1 MKTYI
6 FHALIVLAITL
17 LHHQI
22 GASAQNFDI
31 GLNYGMLGDNLPK
44 PTEVVK
50 LYQKYGIGK
59 MRIFAPDPATLE
71 ALRNSNIELSM
82 GIANELLP
90 TLAASEANAERWYNG
105 FMAPY
110 INDVIFSYITVG
122 NEIVPGEFAQYI
134 VPVMRNLQT
143 ILDENNLAGIRVST
157 VVATSVLGTSYP
169 PSQGNFTTD
178 ARATMIDILKFLN
191 DTSSPLLINVYPYF
205 AVAADPINVRLDYA
219 LFTATDVVVQDG
231 NLNYNNMFDAI
242 VDSFFWAMEKENFSD
257 VQLVVSESGWP
268 SYGNGNLTTKPL
280 AYTYNYNFVRRV
292 QKFGTPKRPNA
303 YVEGFIFAL
312 FLEDLKPAGVE
323 RNFGLVDPITMEG
336 LYPL

>member
-191 DTSSPLLINVYPYF
+191 DTSSPLL
-205 AVAADPINVRLDYA
+205 DQCLS
-219 LFTATDVVVQDG
+219 LFRG
-231 NLNYNNMFDAI
+231 GGG
-242 VDSFFWAMEKENFSD
+242 S
-257 VQLVVSESGWP
+257 
-268 SYGNGNLTTKPL
+268 
-280 AYTYNYNFVRRV
+280 
-292 QKFGTPKRPNA
+292 
-303 YVEGFIFAL
+303 
-312 FLEDLKPAGVE
+312 
-323 RNFGLVDPITMEG
+323 
-336 LYPL
+336 